1 MADDDQHR
9 ASVDAWLERA
19 DAGMPPEQLLQTFA
33 EGFDTVWRR
42 AHRTLGEVTLVA
54 IGDRVL
60 HNAAEQFPTLSV
72 LKVESTG
79 LQYKELGAL
88 AVSLDSEQLLA
99 AMRFVLLEFLTVLG
113 ALTAEI
119 LSPALHAELAKL
131 GPEKTR
137 RIDSGAKGKTR
148 RPDEPRGEE
157 SKS

>member
-1 MADDDQHR
+1 MADADQHR

-19 DAGMPPEQLLQTFA
+19 DAGMPPKELLQIFA

-54 IGDRVL
+54 ITDRVL

-72 LKVESTG
+72 LRVESTG
-79 LQYKELGAL
+79 LQYEELASLG
-88 AVSLDSEQLLA
+88 VSLDSEQLLA
-99 AMRFVLLEFLTVLG
+99 AVRLVLLDFLTVLG

-119 LSPALHAELAKL
+119 LTPALHAELAKL
-131 GPEKTR
+131 SPEKTR
-137 RIDSGAKGKTR
+137 TGSGAKGKTR
-148 RPDEPRGEE
+148 HPGKPRGED